1 MHVTGMWWRYFAMV
15 NGIVGAVTMV
25 GAVALTLYSLA
36 LYARRYGY
44 ILGTSAREA
53 GR

>member
-1 MHVTGMWWRYFAMV
+1 MF
-15 NGIVGAVTMV
+15 NGIVASVTMV
-25 GAVALTLYSLA
+25 GAVGLTLYSLA

-44 ILGTSAREA
+44 LLGGSAREA